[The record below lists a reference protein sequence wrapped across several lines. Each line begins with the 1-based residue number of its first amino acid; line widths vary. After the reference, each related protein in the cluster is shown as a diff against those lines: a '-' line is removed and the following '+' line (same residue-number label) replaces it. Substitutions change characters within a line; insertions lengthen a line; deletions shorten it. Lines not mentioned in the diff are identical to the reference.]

1 MEALRRLLSV
11 ATKKKENV
19 VTGLLLGTFVTLG
32 VRSSL
37 QQREIDA
44 LEAEKSSLRSAISS
58 LYSSLWSCR
67 QDLFALAAS
76 AADPSSSSP
85 KQPFIPLSRL
95 RAIYGE
101 EEPPSNSALLPSAVD
116 PQGTRCSSRPFPF
129 SLSQGFYI
137 C

>member
-67 QDLFALAAS
+67 QDLFALAAAA

-116 PQGTRCSSRPFPF
+116 PQGVGEDSGKESI
-129 SLSQGFYI
+129 SI
-137 C
+137 A